1 MRQIQ
6 FRQGDVYLEQI
17 KSLPSNLQIKEPD
30 LPGKIVLAYG
40 EATGHHHSIE
50 VTEAIGSFVDE
61 TGMLYLALKE
71 DTVLNHQ
78 EHGVI
83 EVPSGFYKVTIQ
95 REYSPE
101 SIRNVRD

>member
-50 VTEAIGSFVDE
+50 VTEAIGSFVE
-61 TGMLYLALKE
+61 FVRVSVIVAPVPLLVGGVMFGTEALLH
-71 DTVLNHQ
+71 V
-78 EHGVI
+78 
-83 EVPSGFYKVTIQ
+83 
-95 REYSPE
+95 
-101 SIRNVRD
+101 